1 MPSAGVEEEVQIAL
15 WLRKPVISIG
25 VSGHVAQ
32 ALGQQAM
39 AMPEHFLPSL
49 VGADALA
56 VPGDSCATNESIV
69 GAVISLL
76 EQAEAASSA
85 KVTSR

>member
-15 WLRKPVISIG
+15 GLRKPVIPIG

-32 ALGQQAM
+32 ALWQQAM
-39 AMPEHFLPSL
+39 AKPEHFLPGL

-56 VPGDSCATNESIV
+56 LLGESCATNEQIV
-69 GAVISLL
+69 SAVISLL
-76 EQAEAASSA
+76 KQAEAASSA